1 MRKGDFQWAGFWLA
15 GLLSLVLAVVKPL
28 LASPWSWWRV
38 LLPLWVMLWHN
49 ALYLAI
55 GFIWL
60 TWMGCG
66 REGVDLRVRR
76 HRKLDRYQFGS
87 MVCALIFLDN
97 VLRKM
102 GGPGESVWWWLASG
116 RQDVLLLSGGSM
128 LACQFLFWSGIV
140 AGRRTRKVDQCG
152 ARRQ

>member
-1 MRKGDFQWAGFWLA
+1 VKKGEIQWAGFWLA

-28 LASPWSWWRV
+28 LALPWSWWRV
-38 LLPLWVMLWHN
+38 LLPLWVVLWHN
-49 ALYLAI
+49 SVYMAV

-66 REGVDLRVRR
+66 REGDDLRVHR

-97 VLRKM
+97 ILRKM
-102 GGPGESVWWWLASG
+102 GGPGESVWFWLASG
-116 RQDVLLLSGGSM
+116 TTEVIVVSGVLTVV
-128 LACQFLFWSGIV
+128 CQFLFWATAV
-140 AGRRTRKVDQCG
+140 RRKNPRFRKH
-152 ARRQ
+152 